1 MLQKRVLFILFIL
14 VVPFSMISSLGGFSE
29 AYFDSQEQSEVYII
43 EQKATDFTVK
53 DVDSGS
59 SSDLS
64 DFRGKVVLLDLFAT
78 WCPPC
83 KVALPY
89 LREIYTE
96 YSANDVQIISIDID
110 NTESQSLVSQFR
122 KDEGMNWIV
131 SLDTDGSIFNVY
143 GTDTIPTFYIIDQQG
158 EIQWSDTGFS
168 AEETWPAMENRIK
181 NLVDNYSGNNQGPTT
196 TSRVF
201 IIIAEVIAGITGV
214 IGIVY
219 FTNRIRST
227 LAIKKCM
234 NCKLDARSKCSKCGA
249 FICSNCSVN
258 GCPKCGSRQFVRL

>member
-1 MLQKRVLFILFIL
+1 
-14 VVPFSMISSLGGFSE
+14 MISILGGFSE
-29 AYFDSQEQSEVYII
+29 AYFGSQENSVVNNI
-43 EQKATDFTVK
+43 EQQSTDFIVQ

-59 SSDLS
+59 SSHLQ
-64 DFRGKVVLLDLFAT
+64 DFRGKVVVLDLFAT
-78 WCPPC
+78 WCAPC
-83 KVALPY
+83 KVAIPY

-96 YSANDVQIISIDID
+96 YSNNDVQIISIDID
-110 NTESQSLVSQFR
+110 FSESQSLVSQFR
-122 KDEGMNWIV
+122 KDEGMDWIV
-131 SLDTDGSIFNVY
+131 SLDSDGSINSAY

-158 EIQWSDTGFS
+158 EIRWSDTGFS
-168 AEETWPAMENRIK
+168 VEETWPEMDNRIK
-181 NLVDNYSGNNQGPTT
+181 NLVDNYSGNNQGSTT

-214 IGIVY
+214 IGVVY

>member
-1 MLQKRVLFILFIL
+1 
-14 VVPFSMISSLGGFSE
+14 MISSLGGFSE
-29 AYFDSQEQSEVYII
+29 AYFDSQEQSEVHIF
-43 EQKATDFTVK
+43 EQQATDLLVQ

-59 SSDLS
+59 SSYLS
-64 DFRGKVVLLDLFAT
+64 DYRGKVVVLDLFAT

-83 KVALPY
+83 KEALPY

-96 YSANDVQIISIDID
+96 NSNNDVQIISIDID
-110 NTESQSLVSQFR
+110 NTESQSVVSQFR
-122 KDEGMNWIV
+122 EDENMDWLV
-131 SLDTDGSIFNVY
+131 SLDSDGSINSVY
-143 GTDTIPTFYIIDQQG
+143 GTATIPTFYIIDQEG
-158 EIQWSDTGFS
+158 KIQWSDSGFS
-168 AEETWPAMENRIK
+168 ADTTWPEMESKIK
-181 NLVDNYSGNNQGPTT
+181 NLVDGYSGNNQGSTT
-196 TSRVF
+196 TSRVL
-201 IIIAEVIAGITGV
+201 IIIAVVIAVITGV
-214 IGIVY
+214 IGVIY